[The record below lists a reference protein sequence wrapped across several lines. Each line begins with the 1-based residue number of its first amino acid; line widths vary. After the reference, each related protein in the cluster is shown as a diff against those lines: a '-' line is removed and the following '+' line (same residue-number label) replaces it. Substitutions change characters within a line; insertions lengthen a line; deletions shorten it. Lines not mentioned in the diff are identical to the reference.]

1 MATGTIANVLAYAEA
16 QLGQPYL
23 WGGEGV
29 GGFDCSGLT
38 QAAYKSAGVALP
50 RSAQQQY
57 SAVTHVA
64 TPAVGDLVFYGTS
77 PTNVE
82 HVGIYLGNGK
92 MLDAPHTGAQV
103 RIENVWSGV
112 IGYGRPL
119 AGAGNVDPALSSVA
133 AAGGAQTVAAETTA
147 AQTASFGSTVTS
159 TLTRLTVEGVI
170 VLGGV
175 VLVGLGAWKGT
186 TTGRSASEQVSK
198 QKANVRNAAGQL
210 GGGGAPG
217 QPAGKGGPGATGSA
231 GATEG
236 GALAELPEL
245 AGMAALA

>member
-1 MATGTIANVLAYAEA
+1 MATGTINNVLAYAEA

-23 WGGEGV
+23 WGGEGA

-38 QAAYKSAGVALP
+38 QAAYKAAGVALP
-50 RSAQQQY
+50 RTAQQQY
-57 SAVTHVA
+57 AAVTHVG

-77 PTNVE
+77 ASDVE

-92 MLDAPHTGAQV
+92 MLDAPHTGAKV

-112 IGYGRPL
+112 LGYGRPL
-119 AGAGNVDPALSSVA
+119 AGASNVDPALASVA
-133 AAGGAQTVAAETTA
+133 SAGGAQTVAAGSAA
-147 AQTASFGSTVTS
+147 AQTVDLKGTVTS
-159 TLTRLTVEGVI
+159 GLTRLTVEAVI

-175 VLVGLGAWKGT
+175 ALVCLGAWKGT
-186 TTGRSASEQVSK
+186 TAGRSASEQVSK
-198 QKANVRNAAGQL
+198 QKQKVSDVAGQVQ
-210 GGGGAPG
+210 GAGGAPG
-217 QPAGKGGPGATGSA
+217 AKGGAGSA
-231 GATEG
+231 GAAPEG